1 MTGWKAGDL
10 KQGGQRMG
18 FIARAFEYYEG
29 LPHQREAIAKL
40 EGMVPPH
47 CVEAFAKVFSP
58 SDDLEYCLPVPFMSQ
73 LDNALM
79 AHRTCNPSSCA
90 MCLEFLEPGMINGDD
105 DLIVEM
111 EKRAWDVTNHT
122 AMTKI
127 LRLYGLESVFRF
139 DLTKHVLENEIR
151 NGRPVVLGIL
161 HKGPADKPWG
171 GHMIVAVGL
180 DPAENAVI
188 CHDPYGSLLDGYS
201 GSAESGK
208 FVRYPWSELRG
219 RWLVEGPESGWG
231 RIFLTSKTQET
242 PNGHYRAA

>member
-1 MTGWKAGDL
+1 
-10 KQGGQRMG
+10 MG
-18 FIARAFEYYEG
+18 FIARAFEHYEG

-47 CVEAFAKVFSP
+47 CVEAFARVFSP
-58 SDDLEYCLPVPFMSQ
+58 DSEAERVLPVPFMSQ

-90 MCLEFLEPGMINGDD
+90 MCLEYLEPGMINGDD

-111 EKRAWDVTNHT
+111 EKRGWDVTNHT

-127 LRLYGLESVFRF
+127 LRLYGLESVFRY
-139 DLTKHVLENEIR
+139 DLTKQTLQSEI
-151 NGRPVVLGIL
+151 NAGRPVVLGIL
-161 HKGPADKPWG
+161 HKGPATKPWG
-171 GHMIVAVGL
+171 GHMIVCVGM
-180 DPAENAVI
+180 DPAEDAVI

-201 GSAESGK
+201 GAAESGK
-208 FVRYPWSELRG
+208 FVRYPWRELRA
-219 RWLVEGPESGWG
+219 RWTVEGPGSGWG

-242 PNGHYRAA
+242 PNDNFRAA